1 MPESGGAQLRRSP
14 HVDGFRSWH
23 RSVLQRGCRK
33 SCKEER
39 PPHQVSS
46 YLDSRVNSRIN
57 RVKAKEW
64 MTDAMNEDLSY
75 IEPEWKSALMVFA
88 VGLVGLILITAALSL

>member
-1 MPESGGAQLRRSP
+1 
-14 HVDGFRSWH
+14 
-23 RSVLQRGCRK
+23 
-33 SCKEER
+33 
-39 PPHQVSS
+39 
-46 YLDSRVNSRIN
+46 
-57 RVKAKEW
+57 